1 MNKPKILIFILIM
14 TFIVFSSCKKSETD
28 NSISPPG
35 TIDNSNYFP
44 SNAGNYYK
52 YNLERNSSTGS
63 GTTGTRD
70 TRYTAT
76 TQGGGIYTLQT
87 DTVIAG
93 DSTFVNSSLFRK
105 SDSGV
110 YYFLD
115 TTGFS
120 ANLPTEFIS
129 ILPFLNIDSEM
140 LLLSTPLQQGKGWP
154 VFKVNLVQGIT
165 LTVVDVEASYLGNE
179 SVALNLLSG
188 TVNKTAAKVQYN
200 FSLINPINLS
210 KQTVTAYGW
219 YVADIGPVK
228 WQGNGLLLNVF
239 TGGEINFADSTTTGM
254 ESLIDYSVK

>member
-1 MNKPKILIFILIM
+1 MNRPKILIFILIM
-14 TFIVFSSCKKSETD
+14 TFIVFSSCKKSED
-28 NSISPPG
+28 NSVTPPV
-35 TIDNSNYFP
+35 TSDNSNYFP

-52 YNLERNSSTGS
+52 YNIERTPSTGS
-63 GTTGTRD
+63 RSIGTRN
-70 TRYTAT
+70 TRYTVT

-120 ANLPTEFIS
+120 VNLPPEFIS

-140 LLLSTPLQQGKGWP
+140 LLLSTPLQTGKGWP

-179 SVALNLLSG
+179 SVALNLPSG
-188 TVNKTAAKVQYN
+188 TINKTAAKIQYN

-239 TGGEINFADSTTTGM
+239 TGGEINFADSTTTGE
-254 ESLIDYSVK
+254 ESMIDYSVK

>member
-1 MNKPKILIFILIM
+1 MNKTKILIFFLII
-14 TFIVFSSCKKSETD
+14 TFIVFSSCKKNETD
-28 NSISPPG
+28 NSIAPPG
-35 TIDNSNYFP
+35 TSDNSNYFP
-44 SNAGNYYK
+44 SNTGSYYK
-52 YNLERNSSTGS
+52 YNIERTDSGSSH
-63 GTTGTRD
+63 TTGTRN
-70 TRYTAT
+70 TRYSAT

-87 DTVIAG
+87 DTVITG
-93 DSTFVNSSLFRK
+93 DSTFINSSLFRK

-120 ANLPTEFIS
+120 ANLPSEFIS

-165 LTVVDVEASYLGNE
+165 LTVVDVEASYIGTE
-179 SVALNLLSG
+179 SVALNLPSG

-239 TGGEINFADSTTTGM
+239 TRGEINFADSTSTGT
-254 ESLIDYSVK
+254 ESLIDYSIK